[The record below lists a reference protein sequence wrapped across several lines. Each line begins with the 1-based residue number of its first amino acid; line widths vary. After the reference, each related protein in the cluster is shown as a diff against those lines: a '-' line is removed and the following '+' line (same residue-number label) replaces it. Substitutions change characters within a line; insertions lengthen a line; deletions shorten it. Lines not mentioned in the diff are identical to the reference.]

1 MDILIFYT
9 FSVLLCVFFGYLA
22 TRETRKPDQH

>member
-1 MDILIFYT
+1 MLFVIGNIFMGLICCGF
-9 FSVLLCVFFGYLA
+9 LYLA